1 MVLEPVHQ
9 HSKGL
14 PRRQLACGPPYLS
27 FAFWI
32 DSFVSSLSRPPLV
45 LASSLLSHGVRGPL
59 RPRRY
64 VYCEHVAHPAF
75 ECSHGTL
82 HASTALLSMGV

>member
-14 PRRQLACGPPYLS
+14 PRRQLACGPPCLS

-32 DSFVSSLSRPPLV
+32 DSFVSSLSRPLLV

-59 RPRRY
+59 RPRLFLASFLSIS
-64 VYCEHVAHPAF
+64 VLVSGSVH
-75 ECSHGTL
+75 CSPCF
-82 HASTALLSMGV
+82 